1 MAVLLRTFFIG
12 LVVALGGVAAHAQ
25 ETRRQVADDQRL
37 SPTDIQ
43 RLVVGDGYTIV
54 AQRNGIRER
63 LMGDLVKAN
72 DRWIVLRSVSEG
84 RHEYGVPV
92 LSSVPFVG
100 KRMFRSVGIGR
111 TDELLWIPREAAQIT
126 GRTLAADKPAIDTPQ
141 GEDPAPQSDCT
152 VQLVTEQRTAQR
164 EGKVVATS
172 DGELTLA
179 IKTVAA
185 VHKPRAV
192 LSRIPVVGSSFYSTT
207 YETRRTKERLALET
221 VLCVRMSNSTG
232 VVAVDERSKDAST
245 AK

>member
-1 MAVLLRTFFIG
+1 M
-12 LVVALGGVAAHAQ
+12 VVALGGVAVHAQ
-25 ETRRQVADDQRL
+25 ETRPQVADDQRL
-37 SPTDIQ
+37 SPTDIE

-100 KRMFRSVGIGR
+100 KRMFRNVGIGR
-111 TDELLWIPREAAQIT
+111 TDELLWIPREAAQIM
-126 GRTLAADKPAIDTPQ
+126 GRTLATDKPAIDSPQ
-141 GEDPAPQSDCT
+141 GGDPALQSDCT
-152 VQLVTEQRTAQR
+152 VQLVTEQRTVQR

-172 DGELTLA
+172 DSELTLA
-179 IKTVAA
+179 IETVEA

-192 LSRIPVVGSSFYSTT
+192 LSRIPVVGDSFYSTT
-207 YETRRTKERLALET
+207 YETRRTKERLALEK
-221 VLCVRMSNSTG
+221 VLCVRMSNSTRA
-232 VVAVDERSKDAST
+232 VAEDETSRDAST

>member
-1 MAVLLRTFFIG
+1 MSVFLRTFLIG
-12 LVVALGGVAAHAQ
+12 LVVALSALTALAQ
-25 ETRRQVADDQRL
+25 EARRKVADDEKL
-37 SPTDIQ
+37 SPTDIE

-72 DRWIVLRSVSEG
+72 ERWIVLRSVSEG

-100 KRMFRSVGIGR
+100 KRMFRNVGIGR

-126 GRTLAADKPAIDTPQ
+126 GRTLATDKPAVDAPQ
-141 GEDPAPQSDCT
+141 GEDPALQSDCT
-152 VQLVTEQRTAQR
+152 VQLVTEQRTVQR

-172 DGELTLA
+172 DSELTLA
-179 IKTVAA
+179 IETVEA

-192 LSRIPVVGSSFYSTT
+192 LSRIPVVGDSFYSTT
-207 YETRRTKERLALET
+207 YETRRTKERLVLEA

-232 VVAVDERSKDAST
+232 AVAVDDRSKNAST